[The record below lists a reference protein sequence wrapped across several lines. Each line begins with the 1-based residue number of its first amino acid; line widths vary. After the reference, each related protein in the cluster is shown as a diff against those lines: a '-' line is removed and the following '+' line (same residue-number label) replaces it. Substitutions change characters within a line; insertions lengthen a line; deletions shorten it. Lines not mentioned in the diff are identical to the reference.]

1 MFIRGISTNSGVNRI
16 VNNVIRNLNTATG
29 SAGTLTLAANVGIQM
44 TSTSL
49 GTTTAPV
56 ATVISNNTI
65 HSLGCSHPTAGVQMS
80 GIYWSGPLGQTSSNP
95 PILVDNQVSR
105 NNIHSLT
112 LASSSASAS
121 MIGTYDIGGSATF
134 ANNTIR
140 LGLDSTGTGLGS
152 GISVTGL
159 WKATSSRSSFFH
171 NSIYLGGSG
180 VVGATNTFAFRRQ
193 FSSSAIAIDS
203 VFNNI
208 FVNARSADFTATG
221 KHYAGAY
228 DVSNFLVANSNLY
241 GATGTNGVLLVN
253 PVSALEY
260 TTLDSWRSLTGL
272 EAQSG
277 TGAPNFRNA
286 TGGAATV
293 DLRVQGTTAAEGAGT
308 AISWITT
315 DAEGDVRSSLTP
327 TDIGADA
334 GNYTY
339 GNDQQPPLVVYTPL
353 PNALNT
359 SARTLTASITD
370 RSGVPTSGSG
380 LPVLYWRIN
389 SAATWSSAQGTS
401 AGSGNYTFTFGAGVV
416 PNDTVRYYIVAQDAA
431 STPNVTVA
439 PLLGMGGLT
448 ANPPTA
454 ATAPTTPSQY
464 LVGGAICGTRT
475 VGTGGDF
482 PTLRAAFDA
491 INNGQV
497 TCDVILSVISNTTE
511 TASCVLNAVNYG
523 SGGPYRIIIRPAAG
537 TVDTIGGNVAGPLVN
552 LAGAS
557 RVIIDGRQGGTGTPK
572 SLVFDNT
579 STNGVINTS
588 TNSYFPCA
596 VRIYNGAS
604 NDTLRHAVFRSSA
617 QTGGTNIGVIT
628 VDTVYAGGSIGRT
641 TAGNNNLVISN
652 NDVRESSNGSW
663 PGCGIL
669 VGTAATGT
677 VTPSLY
683 NNNGVISNN
692 NVFNI
697 CAPAGFNSIF
707 INVTNWNS
715 NWTVSG
721 NSVYNT
727 APPIVLP
734 SNNMSAHGELAG
746 YCTPVKILPVL
757 AELWTMFEILLPVN
771 VICPGGAVKMFI
783 PTSVTAVVRSVDTK
797 ALPPHCGAEP
807 PAKLL
812 LTTKFPWLCVE
823 TTCNMKKVVGYARG
837 AVLYTLLPL
846 TVQFEFQL

>member
-1 MFIRGISTNSGVNRI
+1 
-16 VNNVIRNLNTATG
+16 
-29 SAGTLTLAANVGIQM
+29 
-44 TSTSL
+44 
-49 GTTTAPV
+49 
-56 ATVISNNTI
+56 
-65 HSLGCSHPTAGVQMS
+65 
-80 GIYWSGPLGQTSSNP
+80 
-95 PILVDNQVSR
+95 
-105 NNIHSLT
+105 
-112 LASSSASAS
+112 
-121 MIGTYDIGGSATF
+121 
-134 ANNTIR
+134 
-140 LGLDSTGTGLGS
+140 
-152 GISVTGL
+152 
-159 WKATSSRSSFFH
+159 
-171 NSIYLGGSG
+171 
-180 VVGATNTFAFRRQ
+180 
-193 FSSSAIAIDS
+193 
-203 VFNNI
+203 
-208 FVNARSADFTATG
+208 
-221 KHYAGAY
+221 
-228 DVSNFLVANSNLY
+228 
-241 GATGTNGVLLVN
+241 
-253 PVSALEY
+253 
-260 TTLDSWRSLTGL
+260 
-272 EAQSG
+272 
-277 TGAPNFRNA
+277 
-286 TGGAATV
+286 
-293 DLRVQGTTAAEGAGT
+293 AGT

-641 TAGNNNLVISN
+641 T
-652 NDVRESSNGSW
+652 RE
-663 PGCGIL
+663 PCRCK
-669 VGTAATGT
+669 
-677 VTPSLY
+677 PRD
-683 NNNGVISNN
+683 
-692 NVFNI
+692 
-697 CAPAGFNSIF
+697 
-707 INVTNWNS
+707 
-715 NWTVSG
+715 
-721 NSVYNT
+721 
-727 APPIVLP
+727 
-734 SNNMSAHGELAG
+734 HRR
-746 YCTPVKILPVL
+746 
-757 AELWTMFEILLPVN
+757 
-771 VICPGGAVKMFI
+771 
-783 PTSVTAVVRSVDTK
+783 TSR
-797 ALPPHCGAEP
+797 
-807 PAKLL
+807 
-812 LTTKFPWLCVE
+812 
-823 TTCNMKKVVGYARG
+823 
-837 AVLYTLLPL
+837 
-846 TVQFEFQL
+846 